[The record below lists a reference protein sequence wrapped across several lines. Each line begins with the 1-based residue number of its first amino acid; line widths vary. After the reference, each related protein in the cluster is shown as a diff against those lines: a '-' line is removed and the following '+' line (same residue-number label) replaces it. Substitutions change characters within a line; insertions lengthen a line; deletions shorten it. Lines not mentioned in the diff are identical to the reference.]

1 MSRININTAKR
12 GINIAARR
20 KRLLVLADFLENQ
33 VLPRLD
39 GAKFDMGEWGRTTE
53 VSRKRQWWGSEAVRA
68 PLPAN
73 IEGTSE
79 CGFVGCAAGWAGYSP
94 SLVKAGIRDAVW
106 FSVQDGIVNVSED
119 ALAEFFGLD
128 VPADFDPLFSWW
140 QAGDEFERC
149 FMPAKRGP
157 TTGVKGIK
165 LVVERLREV
174 ANAKVETAKATHL

>member
-1 MSRININTAKR
+1 VSTR
-12 GINIAARR
+12 INIAARR

-39 GAKFDMGEWGRTTE
+39 GAKFDMSEWGRTKT
-53 VSRKRQWWGSEAVRA
+53 VSRKQQWWGSEPVRA

-79 CGFVGCAAGWAGYSP
+79 CGFVGCAAGWACYCP
-94 SLVKAGIRDAVW
+94 PLVKAGIRDDAVM
-106 FSVQDGIVNVSED
+106 FSVQSGLVSVD
-119 ALAEFFGLD
+119 QGKIAEFFGLD
-128 VPADFDPLFSWW
+128 VPTDFDPEFSDWW
-140 QAGDEFERC
+140 EFERC

-157 TTGVKGIK
+157 ITGAKGIK

-174 ANAKVETAKATHL
+174 ANAKVEVETVKATGR